1 MYRGLTLDTGGFV
14 TRMSTKI
21 NGRIKENSIRRL
33 VRIVNSVRNKFESS
47 FEILKYFSTILTVRL
62 TRRGMRLKNLQKERN
77 RSFRQKK
84 YSSRRYA
91 FATRSVARFHAG
103 RETQSRL
110 QAWWRGRDSP
120 IKGLGSIITPSLV
133 KQPAARHVIRLSSLH
148 SISPRIEG
156 EGGSHR
162 RKFR

>member
-33 VRIVNSVRNKFESS
+33 VRIVNKFKSS

-62 TRRGMRLKNLQKERN
+62 TRRDMRLKNLQKERN

>member
-47 FEILKYFSTILTVRL
+47 FEIFKYFSTILTVRL

-110 QAWWRGRDSP
+110 QARWRGRDSP